1 MTQYN
6 PYATQQPQYGQPVQQ
21 PTNQD
26 GYELDYDGVIT
37 KDSEFVLITPGEY
50 DFTVESFSLG
60 YYNGGDKVP
69 ACKRVDVNLIISAPE
84 GDVKVQKGFF
94 LYSKFEW
101 VLSSFFMSLG
111 MKRKGEPL
119 KMNWNA
125 TVGVKGRCKIGR
137 RSSNNG
143 NEYNEVKEFIPRPD
157 MLQPATQSPYTPGAF

>member
-6 PYATQQPQYGQPVQQ
+6 PYAQQPQYGQPAQQ
-21 PTNQD
+21 PTNKD

-50 DFTVESFSLG
+50 DFMVESFSLG

-69 ACKRVDVNLIISAPE
+69 ACKRVDVNLIVSAPE

-137 RSSNNG
+137 RSSNG
-143 NEYNEVKEFIPRPD
+143 NEYNEIKEFIPRPD

>member
-6 PYATQQPQYGQPVQQ
+6 PYAQQPQYGQPVQQ

-37 KDSEFVLITPGEY
+37 KDSEFILITPGEY

-69 ACKRVDVNLIISAPE
+69 TCKRVDVNLIISAPE